1 MIRMPLRVSLVGV
14 MFGFAATGASAREA
28 EDYLTRRWY
37 QLEVI
42 VFERGGTDD
51 TVRRQTNPA
60 AYPLTMM
67 PLTNPAG
74 DGPTSFSPTLVVE
87 GSDDVSYSDRPLP
100 IWLVGDCVA
109 RYWAPRD
116 DWPDLDG
123 DLPNDPC
130 LPHPPEHQLVPTETL
145 GEGEPDITGAQSANA
160 QLPPPAQPDTN
171 APSARQVA
179 TAALTEAFTAYERT
193 LLDTSYVWQP
203 GTPGFRAELVRLR
216 RRFNV
221 LAAGTWHQPLPP
233 REEPQPLLVQVGN
246 PDAARSVPLEGWF
259 AVTVGRYVHFRARL
273 QIALQDRS
281 FALFDESRRL
291 RSGEVHYLDHP
302 SLGIIVRTNPVDV
315 PQQLQDQ
322 IDQLQALGP

>member
-14 MFGFAATGASAREA
+14 MFGIAATSASAREA

-42 VFERGGTDD
+42 VFERSGSDD
-51 TVRRQTNPA
+51 TVRRQADPA

-67 PLTNPAG
+67 PLTNPSG
-74 DGPTSFSPTLVVE
+74 DGPTSFSPTVVVK
-87 GSDDVSYSDRPLP
+87 GSDDVSYSDRPPP

-109 RYWAPRD
+109 RYWAPPD
-116 DWPDLDG
+116 DWSDLDA

-130 LPHPPEHQLVPTETL
+130 LPRPPEPVLFPTETL
-145 GEGEPDITGAQSANA
+145 GEGKPRTIGPEPANA
-160 QLPPPAQPDTN
+160 ELTQPDTN

-193 LLDTSYVWQP
+193 LFDTSYGWQP
-203 GTPGFRAELVRLR
+203 GAPGFRAELVRLR

-221 LAAGTWHQPLPP
+221 LAAGTWHQPLPA
-233 REEPQPLLVQVGN
+233 REQPQPLFVQVGN
-246 PDAARSVPLEGWF
+246 PDAAGSVPLEGWF
-259 AVTVGRYVHFRARL
+259 AVTVQRYVHFEVRL
-273 QIALQDRS
+273 QIALEDGS

-302 SLGIIVRTNPVDV
+302 ALGIIVRTNPVDV

-322 IDQLQALGP
+322 IDRHEALGR